1 LEFLRIIMARFEY
14 LDTEAINVEEGIR
27 QIIDREPLDELV
39 TSIKQHGI
47 LQPILVETAEEGRY
61 KLQIGRRRVAAARI
75 IGLEKVPALV
85 LDDQLEAEKSIAIM
99 LVENLH
105 REDLDPI
112 DEAEAYATLKDMGT
126 KVSAIARLVGKERTY
141 VSHSL
146 RLLRLHPSVR
156 EAVRQRTI
164 PREHALTLLRLE
176 SEQQIALAEEVM
188 EKGLTTAETREKVR
202 NLLGKELK
210 WRLVPIRLEPAV
222 YDRLA
227 QIAPD
232 GDVSKLLKQAV
243 EKLYSEMNP
252 STIESFT

>member
-1 LEFLRIIMARFEY
+1 MSRFEY
-14 LDTEAINVEEGIR
+14 LDTKAINVEEGIR
-27 QIIDREPLDELV
+27 QIIDREPLNELV

-47 LQPILVETAEEGRY
+47 LQPIVVETVEDGKY
-61 KLQIGRRRVAAARI
+61 KLQIGSRRVAAARI

-85 LDDQLEAEKSIAIM
+85 LDDQLEAEKSIAIR

-126 KVSAIARLVGKERTY
+126 KVSEIARLVGKERTY

-146 RLLRLHPSVR
+146 RLLRLHPKVR

-164 PREHALTLLRLE
+164 PREHALALLRLE
-176 SEQQIALAEEVM
+176 PEQQIALAEEVR
-188 EKGLTTAETREKVR
+188 EKGLTMQETRDKVR
-202 NLLGKELK
+202 ELLGKELK
-210 WRLVPIRLEPAV
+210 WRLVPIRIEPAV
-222 YDRLA
+222 YDRLM

-243 EKLYSEMNP
+243 EKLVSEMNP
-252 STIESFT
+252 STIESFA

>member
-1 LEFLRIIMARFEY
+1 MSRFEY
-14 LDTEAINVEEGIR
+14 LDTKAINVEEGIR

-47 LQPILVETAEEGRY
+47 LQPIVVETVEDGRY

-85 LDDQLEAEKSIAIM
+85 LDDRLEAEKSIAIM
-99 LVENLH
+99 LVENLQ

-146 RLLRLHPSVR
+146 RLLRLHPRVR

-164 PREHALTLLRLE
+164 LREHALALLRLE
-176 SEQQIALAEEVM
+176 PEQQLSLAGEVVA
-188 EKGLTTAETREKVR
+188 KGLTMQETRDRVR
-202 NLLGKELK
+202 GLLGKELK
-210 WRLVPIRLEPAV
+210 WHLVPIRIEPTV
-222 YDRLA
+222 YDRLVT
-227 QIAPD
+227 IAPE

-243 EKLYSEMNP
+243 ENLLQGIP
-252 STIESFT
+252 Q

>member
-1 LEFLRIIMARFEY
+1 MKMARFEY
-14 LDTEAINVEEGIR
+14 LDTKAINVEGGIR
-27 QIIDREPLDELV
+27 QITDKEPLDELV

-47 LQPILVETAEEGRY
+47 LQPIVVETVEDGKY
-61 KLQIGRRRVAAARI
+61 KLQIGSRRVAAARI
-75 IGLEKVPALV
+75 IGLEKVPALI
-85 LDDQLEAEKSIAIM
+85 LDDHLEAEKSIALM

-112 DEAEAYATLKDMGT
+112 DQAEAYATLKDMGT
-126 KVSAIARLVGKERTY
+126 KVSAKARLVGKERTY

-146 RLLRLHPSVR
+146 RLLRLHPRVR

-164 PREHALTLLRLE
+164 PRDHALSLLRLE
-176 SEQQIALAEEVM
+176 PEQQLSLAGEVL
-188 EKGLTTAETREKVR
+188 EKGLTMVETRDRVR
-202 NLLGKELK
+202 GLLGKELK
-210 WRLVPIRLEPAV
+210 WRLVPIRIEPAV

-243 EKLYSEMNP
+243 ENLLQGVP
-252 STIESFT
+252 